1 MKHVNFS
8 FVISVKAGIAT
19 FSGQIMTG
27 TTSTG
32 CFYRVRVQNSRVDYN
47 GANVNDMQ
55 LSAIDPSRSNNIYG
69 KSNTVTPL
77 SRSTRFFIK
86 Y

>member
-1 MKHVNFS
+1 
-8 FVISVKAGIAT
+8 
-19 FSGQIMTG
+19 MTG

-69 KSNTVTPL
+69 NSKTVTPL